1 MTTSIRSRARR
12 LVPTGVR
19 GVLAASLT
27 VLIVAACGGGGGG
40 SGGMLLNAVSMSPN
54 AIWQINRPIQ
64 FSFSEDVDFSTVNM
78 NSIHI
83 GVTNGGTAVGEFTLL
98 DSKTVQF
105 QPRCPTLADNSDAG
119 LQPGGISYFVL
130 VPAEGQGVSSVHSV
144 SGDALS
150 NTLTI
155 PFTTVN
161 STDPAVLFIDL
172 KAGPPSPVIRTS
184 ADDTS
189 PGSYIEVGDDPDQRE
204 YFITR
209 SPVDVDL
216 GLGMPQDAAYL
227 SGLNLY
233 SDVSSHLSILIA
245 VDQSVAATPDNINTN
260 TIQLQY
266 LSGTTT
272 WIDVAHSVTL
282 VANCSGTGALL
293 RVSPSG
299 ILPQN
304 HMVRVRFAAEFK
316 DIVGNANI
324 IPVVVASFPVGVAT
338 DPGTNTP
345 GPASDEFK
353 EEFTVDAAQ
362 SPNSYE
368 DTTTTLADPR
378 ADWASQGL
386 LKAGFAFT
394 GTGGHNGVFDW
405 KIGNDQPLSN
415 TNHPVVNLDTAFT
428 QIQSENSDFENVIG
442 GIVDIRNFTVT
453 ASGTLL
459 ISGPNPCQILV
470 SGTAVINGR
479 IQLVGASNLSVGTL
493 DTTGQTEPGAL
504 GTAGGGN
511 GGNGNPLTT
520 QSSPKGANG
529 NGAFNA
535 LAIGGVGGES
545 AYQPRWPV
553 DGDDSHRRPA
563 GGGGGTLGHDFL
575 RPSGIV
581 SNYTNTS
588 QCADQ
593 SVVGYDAES
602 GFHGYFPVAT
612 DTVSVG
618 AIGVITNQSPPVGG
632 AAGPRPFVDSNPEN
646 DFWGTML
653 HNSDQQLIHGE
664 LASPWAGAGGGGG
677 GNAIVSNHFPTTP
690 FDPTGD
696 EKGAGGG
703 GGGGS
708 LTILALG
715 SITFGPTGRIDA
727 SGGTGGGG
735 ENSLQTGDVT
745 HIGGGSGGGSGGHII
760 LQTASQIDMS
770 AMDST
775 PVPSPAWSGGLYALG
790 GQGGAGKNNI
800 GGAQPLGNAVP
811 PCSDA
816 LPPPVSYPT
825 AGGTDTPKGVCA
837 MTTANGDGGYSCT
850 NHVGDPSSLGG
861 YGDGPALVVIC
872 CGGDG
877 GPGLIQLHAPA
888 NSIHAPNTG
897 QNNIYSCCKPPPV
910 GSFPGTGVP
919 LYSDPNNLSINHPET
934 WNPLLPIFGR
944 QTQAL
949 SKWISLGDASV
960 SSDVSASTPNP
971 IQLFFRGTDGQGN
984 VVSSGTQVA
993 ELPPILTG
1001 TIQSGTTK
1009 PYIDTDLRTIVF
1021 DSSTLVDTDDIYLRN
1036 VLLLQRFLIRVSN
1049 PAAFDFEV
1057 AAVSYDPASN
1067 TLRLTVD
1074 ASGTPLQ
1081 GMEGAQVEVRPR
1093 FFRVVT
1099 SNTPNFLPA
1108 SSKITIEFQA
1118 TQPDSQ
1124 GNPSTDPN
1132 LLSPWTTDITTL
1144 DPSTGTNPNYR
1155 FLRFRV
1161 SFDIAANGGDLTPD
1175 TPIPGLDFL
1184 RTPFRF

>member
-1 MTTSIRSRARR
+1 MVLNSVSIA
-12 LVPTGVR
+12 
-19 GVLAASLT
+19 
-27 VLIVAACGGGGGG
+27 
-40 SGGMLLNAVSMSPN
+40 PN
-54 AIWQINRPIQ
+54 AIWQINRPMQ
-64 FSFSEDVDFSTVNM
+64 FVFSEDVDFSTVNM

-83 GVTNGGTAVGEFTLL
+83 GQTNGGTAVGEFSLL

-119 LQPGGISYFVL
+119 LQPGGIAYIVQI
-130 VPAEGQGVSSVHSV
+130 PAAGSGVSSVHSV
-144 SGDALS
+144 SGEPLA

-172 KAGPPSPVIRTS
+172 KAGPPAPVIRAT
-184 ADDTS
+184 ADDTT
-189 PGSYIEVGDDPDQRE
+189 PGSYIEVGDDPDLRE

-209 SPVDVDL
+209 APVDVDL
-216 GLGMPQDAAYL
+216 GLGMPQDPAYL

-245 VDQSVAATPDNINTN
+245 VDQSVQASGDNISPSTV
-260 TIQLQY
+260 QLQY
-266 LSGTTT
+266 LSGNTT
-272 WIDVAHSVTL
+272 WIDVAHTVEL

-293 RVSPSG
+293 RITPAG

-304 HMVRVRFAAEFK
+304 HLVRVRFAAQFK

-324 IPVVVASFPVGVAT
+324 IPVVVAAFQVGVAT
-338 DPGTNTP
+338 DPGTGTP
-345 GPASDEFK
+345 GPASDEFR
-353 EEFTVDAAQ
+353 EEFTADAEQ
-362 SPNSYE
+362 SPTSYE
-368 DTTTTLADPR
+368 DATTTLADPR
-378 ADWASQGL
+378 ADWGSQGL

-394 GTGGHNGVFDW
+394 GTGGHLGVFDW
-405 KIGNDQPLSN
+405 KIGNDNPLSS
-415 TNHPVVNLDTAFT
+415 TNHPVVALDTAFT
-428 QIQSENSDFENVIG
+428 QIQSETSDFQNVIG
-442 GIVDIRNFTVT
+442 GVVDIRNFTVT
-453 ASGTLL
+453 SSGTLL

-470 SGTAVINGR
+470 SGHATINGR

-529 NGAFNA
+529 NGAFNV
-535 LAIGGVGGES
+535 LGGGGVGGES

-575 RPSGIV
+575 RPAGIV
-581 SNYTNTS
+581 SGYQNPN
-588 QCADQ
+588 QCPDQ
-593 SVVGYDAES
+593 SVVGLDAET
-602 GFHGYFPVAT
+602 GFNGFFPAST

-632 AAGPRPFVDSNPEN
+632 ATGPRPFTDTSAEN

-653 HNSDQQLIHGE
+653 HNADNQLIRGE
-664 LASPWAGAGGGGG
+664 LSTPWAGAGGGGG
-677 GNAIVSNHFPTTP
+677 GNAIVSNRFPTTP

-760 LQTASQIDMS
+760 LQTASVIDMTF
-770 AMDST
+770 MDST
-775 PVPSPAWSGGLYALG
+775 PVAAPGWAGGLYALG

-800 GGAQPLGNAVP
+800 GGAQPLGQAVP
-811 PCSDA
+811 PCQDA
-816 LPPPVSYPT
+816 LPPPRSYPSVAFGAVP
-825 AGGTDTPKGVCA
+825 AGPCA
-837 MTTANGDGGYSCT
+837 VVNGDAGYTCT
-850 NHVGDPSSLGG
+850 DNIGDFPGIPPAG
-861 YGDGPALVVIC
+861 QNGIADGPTLVVIC
-872 CGGDG
+872 AGGDG
-877 GPGLIQLHAPA
+877 GPGLIQLHAPE
-888 NSIHAPNTG
+888 NSINVPSTG
-897 QNNIYSCCKPPPV
+897 VQSIFTCCKPPPV

-919 LYSDPNNLSINHPET
+919 TLSSASTLSINNPST
-934 WNPLLPIFGR
+934 WNRLLPIFGR
-944 QTQAL
+944 KTQAI
-949 SKWISLGDASV
+949 SKWISLGNASV
-960 SSDVSASTPNP
+960 SSTVATTTPNP
-971 IQLFFRGTDGQGN
+971 IQQFFKGTDAQGN
-984 VVSSGTQVA
+984 VQSSGTQVA

-1001 TIQSGTTK
+1001 TIQSPTTK
-1009 PYIDTDLRTIVF
+1009 PYVDTDFRTIVF
-1021 DSSTLVDTDDIYLRN
+1021 DSTTLVDTDDIYLRN
-1036 VLLLQRFLIRVSN
+1036 VLLMRRFLVRV
-1049 PAAFDFEV
+1049 ATFDFEV
-1057 AAVSYDPASN
+1057 GAATYDPASN

-1074 ASGTPLQ
+1074 ASGQPLQ
-1081 GMEGAQVEVRPR
+1081 NMEGSSVEVRPR
-1093 FFRVVT
+1093 FYRVVT

-1108 SSKITIEFQA
+1108 SSKITVEFQA
-1118 TQPDSQ
+1118 TQPDFQ
-1124 GNPSTDPN
+1124 GNPSLDPSLMSGDFN
-1132 LLSPWTTDITTL
+1132 ADITTIE
-1144 DPSTGTNPNYR
+1144 PNVSGHPNYR
-1155 FLRFRV
+1155 FFRFRV
-1161 SFDIAANGGDLTPD
+1161 SFDIAANNEDLTPQ

-1184 RTPFRF
+1184 RIPFRF